1 MNNSEFLQRFFEIK
15 AGKGL
20 PHLEDDYQHITF
32 NVTITSDVSD
42 KYYIVM
48 FSGDD
53 LIFPII
59 LEFPK
64 NEYRLKAGWI
74 DIFYISKEVV
84 RKGKTNQVS

>member
-1 MNNSEFLQRFFEIK
+1 M
-15 AGKGL
+15 
-20 PHLEDDYQHITF
+20 EDDYQHITF

-84 RKGKTNQVS
+84 RKGKKRIKFLKLIDEYIRANHLLDFDG